1 MLMVC
6 YRDVECVKLW
16 DANTAFFASLPKE
29 DQRKMIG
36 LKDREETAAAL
47 DAEFAAAMPVLPN
60 AGPPPAPLPEAPK
73 NDLPILEGGAQEPLA
88 PAQAEAQPVDVPAGN
103 AAPLLADAPP
113 AIAGLGLTATKAE
126 SQPEARS
133 EPEQQ
138 IPAGIAEGLEP
149 GLAPGLDEVDWPAA
163 APADPVGEL
172 MENV

>member
-1 MLMVC
+1 
-6 YRDVECVKLW
+6 
-16 DANTAFFASLPKE
+16 
-29 DQRKMIG
+29 MIG

-47 DAEFAAAMPVLPN
+47 DAEFAAAMPVLPK
-60 AGPPPAPLPEAPK
+60 AGPLPAALPEAAK

-113 AIAGLGLTATKAE
+113 AIAGLGLAATQPE

-138 IPAGIAEGLEP
+138 VPAGTPEGLEP
-149 GLAPGLDEVDWPAA
+149 GLAPGLDQVDWPAA
-163 APADPVGEL
+163 AQAEAVGEL
-172 MENV
+172 VESE